1 MRPSFAATMVLA
13 VLVLLL
19 LPVAAGAD
27 GRWSIK
33 DASAHVRGS
42 VTHEANT
49 INPGFIYNNGGKRRG
64 RLDCTNS
71 DFDTP
76 IWMLRKGSTVVSY
89 RIQLGEYYEGWADTP
104 SGRAIVKGG
113 RLVLQKRVD
122 GRWHKVGT
130 ASRSCEADMA
140 IGAARI
146 LLW

>member
-1 MRPSFAATMVLA
+1 MRPSFAATTVLA

-19 LPVAAGAD
+19 FPVAASAD

-33 DASAHVRGS
+33 DTSAHVRGS

-49 INPGFIYNNGGKRRG
+49 VNPGFVYNKGGKRKG

-71 DFDTP
+71 DFDSP
-76 IWMLRKGSTVVSY
+76 LWWLRKGSTVVSY
-89 RIQLGEYYEGWADTP
+89 RIQFGEYYEGWADKP
-104 SGRAIVKGG
+104 SGRAIVKAG
-113 RLVLQKRVD
+113 RLVLQKRVH
-122 GRWHKVGT
+122 GKWRSVGT